1 MPGYTCSIRERMLYS
16 SCKSPLLEIVER
28 QLQMDV
34 IRKVIIYLL
43 IYVIYLINSY
53 LMPTYLFKSFSVFA
67 RFVLLLHVVH
77 DVL

>member
-34 IRKVIIYLL
+34 IRKVAIL
-43 IYVIYLINSY
+43 
-53 LMPTYLFKSFSVFA
+53 KSSVFA
-67 RFVLLLHVVH
+67 KFFFSFLCSV
-77 DVL
+77 